1 MEIMEL
7 ARELGNMLKKT
18 DVMKRA
24 QAAEAAFQADSAL
37 QADISEYNAQQ
48 QAISSTEDEAFR
60 TSIKERID
68 SLYDKIIG
76 YPAYVEYLRANEE
89 VSRLMNDVNEE
100 INFAIT
106 GEHSS
111 CGGNCS
117 SCGGCH

>member
-48 QAISSTEDEAFR
+48 QAITSTEDEDFR
-60 TSIKERID
+60 TAIKERID
-68 SLYDKIIG
+68 SLYEKIIG

-89 VSRLMNDVNEE
+89 VSRLMNEVNEE